1 MYVSVCRCVDVVVC
15 VMAWLASICVMFAP
29 ENGHGPKSQP
39 AQAASWGA
47 QANDNNRQAKHKQ
60 QQQQE
65 EWGSRDG
72 RREERGFGARAE
84 PLALLADA
92 MLLITPMCA

>member
-1 MYVSVCRCVDVVVC
+1 MCVCVCRCVDVVVC

-60 QQQQE
+60 QQHPGGVGKQRWKARGE
-65 EWGSRDG
+65 GVWSTSRTVG
-72 RREERGFGARAE
+72 IA
-84 PLALLADA
+84 
-92 MLLITPMCA
+92 C

>member
-1 MYVSVCRCVDVVVC
+1 MCALVPMCVCLCVHVCVCVDVVVC

-29 ENGHGPKSQP
+29 ENGHGPKSQS

-60 QQQQE
+60 QQQ
-65 EWGSRDG
+65 EWGSRRG
-72 RREERGFGARAE
+72 RG
-84 PLALLADA
+84 
-92 MLLITPMCA
+92 

>member
-1 MYVSVCRCVDVVVC
+1 MYVCAGVSRYVCTCECVCVDVVVC

-60 QQQQE
+60 QQQE
-65 EWGSRDG
+65 EWGR
-72 RREERGFGARAE
+72 RREERGF
-84 PLALLADA
+84 
-92 MLLITPMCA
+92 